1 MYLGG
6 NVMKK
11 YFLFFLVCTL
21 FAVFSFISLANDT
34 IAQADALYNKGDM
47 DSILESIPLY
57 IMAVEA
63 NPDSYEANW
72 KCARAHREYADHAL
86 EGEYEGWIDICK
98 EYGKKG
104 MEYGEKAIELE
115 PEKIEGHYY
124 FGLSAGTYSDGVS
137 IIKALKEGLKG
148 STQDAFYEAYDI
160 DKMYDIGG
168 PMLAIGRFW
177 HKLPFPLRNKKR
189 AEKYYKERY
198 EYFPDDPEGL
208 VYYAE
213 LLIDRKKKKE
223 AKPLLEKAIM
233 GDEPF
238 YSKLAKE
245 MLEDL

>member
-1 MYLGG
+1 
-6 NVMKK
+6 MKRC
-11 YFLFFLVCTL
+11 FLYVLICML
-21 FAVFSFISLANDT
+21 LFSFHFVSMAEDPLVE
-34 IAQADALYNKGDM
+34 ADALFEKGDIA
-47 DSILESIPLY
+47 SILESIPLY
-57 IMAVEA
+57 IKAVEA

-86 EGEYEGWIDICK
+86 EGEHEGWKDICK

-104 MEYGEKAIELE
+104 MEYAEKAKELE

-137 IIKALKEGLKG
+137 ILKALKEGLKG
-148 STQDAFYEAYDI
+148 STQEAFYKAYEL

-177 HKLPFPLRNKKR
+177 HKLPFPLRLKRR
-189 AEKYYKERY
+189 AERY
-198 EYFPDDPEGL
+198 LEEHHKYFPDDPEGL

-213 LLIDRKKKKE
+213 LLIDMGKKKK

>member
-1 MYLGG
+1 MKRYL
-6 NVMKK
+6 
-11 YFLFFLVCTL
+11 LFIFVCAL
-21 FAVFSFISLANDT
+21 FSIFSFTSLANDT
-34 IAQADALYNKGDM
+34 IAQADTLFDKGDIG
-47 DSILESIPLY
+47 SILESIPLY
-57 IMAVEA
+57 IKAVEA

-86 EGEYEGWIDICK
+86 EGEHEGWKDICK

-104 MEYGEKAIELE
+104 MEYAEKAKELE

-124 FGLSAGTYSDGVS
+124 YGLSAGTYSDGVS
-137 IIKALKEGLKG
+137 ILKALKEGLKG
-148 STQDAFYEAYDI
+148 STQEAFYKAYEI

-177 HKLPFPLRNKKR
+177 HKLPFPFRNKKR
-189 AEKYYKERY
+189 AEKYFKERY

-213 LLIDRKKKKE
+213 LLIDRRKKDE
-223 AKPLLEKAIM
+223 AKPLLEKAIA

-238 YSKLAKE
+238 YIKRAKE
-245 MLEDL
+245 LLEDL

>member
-1 MYLGG
+1 MKRYLLLI
-6 NVMKK
+6 
-11 YFLFFLVCTL
+11 FVCTL
-21 FAVFSFISLANDT
+21 FVVFSFTSLANDT
-34 IAQADALYNKGDM
+34 LAQADALFEKGDIG
-47 DSILESIPLY
+47 SILESIPLY
-57 IMAVEA
+57 IKAVEA

-86 EGEYEGWIDICK
+86 EGEHEGWKDICE

-104 MEYGEKAIELE
+104 MEYAEKAIELE

-137 IIKALKEGLKG
+137 ILKALKEGLKR
-148 STQDAFYEAYDI
+148 STQDAFYKAYDI

-177 HKLPFPLRNKKR
+177 HKLPFPLRKKKR

-198 EYFPDDPEGL
+198 PYFPDDPEGL

-213 LLIDRKKKKE
+213 LLIDRRKKDE
-223 AKPLLEKAIM
+223 AKPLLEKAIA

>member
-1 MYLGG
+1 
-6 NVMKK
+6 MKRFFL
-11 YFLFFLVCTL
+11 YVLVCMFLFSFHFVSMAQDPLVE
-21 FAVFSFISLANDT
+21 
-34 IAQADALYNKGDM
+34 ADALFDKGDIA
-47 DSILESIPLY
+47 SILESIPLY
-57 IMAVEA
+57 IKAVEA

-86 EGEYEGWIDICK
+86 EGEHEGWKDICK

-104 MEYGEKAIELE
+104 MEYAEKAIELE

-137 IIKALKEGLKG
+137 ILKALAEGLKG
-148 STQDAFYEAYDI
+148 STEDAFYKAYEI

-177 HKLPFPLRNKKR
+177 HQLPFPMKNKKR
-189 AEKYYKERY
+189 AEKYFKERY

-213 LLIDRKKKKE
+213 LLIDSRKKKE
-223 AKPLLEKAIM
+223 AIPLLEKAIA

-238 YSKLAKE
+238 YIKRAKE
-245 MLEDL
+245 LLEDL

>member
-1 MYLGG
+1 
-6 NVMKK
+6 
-11 YFLFFLVCTL
+11 
-21 FAVFSFISLANDT
+21 
-34 IAQADALYNKGDM
+34 
-47 DSILESIPLY
+47 
-57 IMAVEA
+57 VEA

-86 EGEYEGWIDICK
+86 EGEHEGWKDICK

-104 MEYGEKAIELE
+104 MEYAEKAKELE

-137 IIKALKEGLKG
+137 ILKALKEGLKG
-148 STQDAFYEAYDI
+148 STQDAFYKAYDI

-177 HKLPFPLRNKKR
+177 HQLPFPLRNKRR
-189 AEKYYKERY
+189 AEKYFEEHHK
-198 EYFPDDPEGL
+198 YFPDDPEGL
-208 VYYAE
+208 VYFAE
-213 LLIDRKKKKE
+213 LLIDRGKKKE